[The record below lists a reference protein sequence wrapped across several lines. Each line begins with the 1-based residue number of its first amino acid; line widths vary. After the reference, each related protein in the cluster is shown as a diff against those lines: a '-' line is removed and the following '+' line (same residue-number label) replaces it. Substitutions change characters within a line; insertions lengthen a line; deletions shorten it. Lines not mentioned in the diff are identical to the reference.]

1 MNDLGKIQ
9 NSKIDEL
16 FNDLIVTKHIIS
28 MYVVGT
34 DFERLTCVVST
45 EQENN
50 GKFLQI
56 DKPDGFEKAVQ
67 KKELW
72 KIRFSFIGPDRL
84 EYLFHT
90 LDGTVN
96 GTTLKIPYPEFVE
109 RLQRRRDFRVSTL
122 WGTKLVF
129 VHEEIKGVISL
140 INLSLG
146 GAFGVLMKH
155 NQKDLKGPLF
165 TKDQPLYKIGIIFP
179 ADKDNDERVV
189 IINKAEIRRIE
200 HDIERKLYKYALEFI
215 EIDKTEQQKLTQ
227 AIYNIQRQYLKNR

>member
-9 NSKIDEL
+9 DLKLDEL
-16 FNDLIVTKHIIS
+16 FNELIVSKHIIS

-34 DFERLTCVVST
+34 DFERLTCVVETS
-45 EQENN
+45 EESN
-50 GKFLQI
+50 GKFLLI
-56 DKPDGFEKAVQ
+56 DKPSEFEKAVG
-67 KKELW
+67 KSEPW

-90 LDGTVN
+90 YDGLIQD
-96 GTTLKIPYPEFVE
+96 TTLKIPYPEFVE

-129 VHEEIKGVISL
+129 VYNSIKGVIII

-155 NQKDLKGPLF
+155 NQKEMKGPLF
-165 TKDQPLYKIGIIFP
+165 VKDQLLNKIGIIFP
-179 ADKDNDERVV
+179 ADRDNDEQVV
-189 IINKAEIRRIE
+189 IINKAEIKRVE
-200 HDIERKLYKYALEFI
+200 YDIKRKLYKYAFEFT
-215 EIDKTEQQKLTQ
+215 EMERCEQQKLTQ